1 MCFIVRDAT
10 EARKMKQP
18 TISRRDLIASVS
30 ALAIAGAVMPR
41 LLPGLPE
48 AKEEFVIV
56 NGWVLKRSET
66 A

>member
-1 MCFIVRDAT
+1 
-10 EARKMKQP
+10 MKQP